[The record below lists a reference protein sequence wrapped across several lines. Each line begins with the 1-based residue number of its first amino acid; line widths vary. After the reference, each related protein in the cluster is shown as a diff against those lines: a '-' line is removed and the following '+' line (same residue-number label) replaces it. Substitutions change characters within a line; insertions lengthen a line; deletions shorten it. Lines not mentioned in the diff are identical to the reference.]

1 MTPLFCYMVYR
12 IALARH
18 LSPTANKTNE
28 DKAMAIGNKIDLNS
42 DVGESFGI
50 YKLGLDEEVIPL
62 ISSANIACGF
72 HAGDP
77 AVMRQTTS
85 LAKVHGVA
93 LGAHP
98 GFPDRVGFGRR
109 YMDATLQEIK
119 DDVAYQIGALQAFA
133 ALQGKRLQ
141 HVKPHGGLYNMAV
154 QNVDVWDVV
163 AEILA
168 GLDRDLILVAM
179 AGPNRNEIEAIGRR
193 HSIRIAFEFFADR
206 AYNPDGSLVSR
217 RNAGAVL
224 HDSQAVAK
232 RVIRMVTDGLVTA
245 EDGSEIT
252 LEAHTICVHGDNPEA
267 VALVRQIREA
277 LLASGIEVVPMGAFL

>member
-1 MTPLFCYMVYR
+1 MPAEEETM
-12 IALARH
+12 AL
-18 LSPTANKTNE
+18 
-28 DKAMAIGNKIDLNS
+28 GNRIDLNS

-77 AVMRQTTS
+77 AVMRRTIS
-85 LAKVHGVA
+85 LAKGHGVA

-119 DDVAYQIGALQAFA
+119 DDVAYQIGALQAA
-133 ALQGKRLQ
+133 ASLQGKRLQ

-154 QNVDVWDVV
+154 RNVDVWDAA
-163 AEILA
+163 AEVLA

-179 AGPNRNEIEAIGRR
+179 AGPNRNEIEAIGCR
-193 HSIRIAFEFFADR
+193 HSIRIALEFFADR
-206 AYNPDGSLVSR
+206 AYNSDGSLVSR
-217 RNAGAVL
+217 RKAGAVL
-224 HDSQAVAK
+224 HDSHAVAN

-245 EDGSEIT
+245 EDGSDIA

-267 VALVRQIREA
+267 VALVREIRKS
-277 LLASGIEVVPMGAFL
+277 LLDSGIEVVPMGTFL

>member
-1 MTPLFCYMVYR
+1 L
-12 IALARH
+12 H
-18 LSPTANKTNE
+18 LHNTHPATADKTNE
-28 DKAMAIGNKIDLNS
+28 EKAMALGKRIDLNS

-77 AVMRQTTS
+77 GVMRRTIS
-85 LAKVHGVA
+85 LAKSHGVA

-119 DDVAYQIGALQAFA
+119 DDVAYQVGALQAFA
-133 ALQGKRLQ
+133 ALQGTRLQ

-154 QNVDVWDVV
+154 RNVDVWDAV
-163 AEILA
+163 AEVLA

-179 AGPNRNEIEAIGRR
+179 AGPSRDEIEAIGRR
-193 HSIRIAFEFFADR
+193 HSVRIAFEFFADR
-206 AYNPDGSLVSR
+206 AYTPDGALVSR
-217 RNAGAVL
+217 RNPGAVL
-224 HDSQAVAK
+224 HDSQAVAE
-232 RVIRMVTDGLVTA
+232 RVIRMVTDGVVTA
-245 EDGSEIT
+245 EDGSEIA
-252 LEAHTICVHGDNPEA
+252 LEAQTICVHGDNPEA
-267 VALVRQIREA
+267 VALVREIRKA
-277 LLASGIEVVPMGAFL
+277 LLDAEIDVVPMGNLV